1 MLHCFSDNITAVTL
15 VITALATNYIQYV
28 SVDAGQTHAYLF
40 TLYCMVMF
48 YTIRW
53 HQKPGLVYTAIICF
67 IVGLATVCRPT
78 DAVMLFIP
86 LLWHAGNKEAW
97 AAKWLVIKQNKLLIL
112 IALVFGILPV
122 IPQLLYWK
130 ESTGHYMYTMP
141 SKWVFL
147 TPYFRVLFGWEK
159 GWFIYTPVTIL
170 MVAGLFLMKSKPY
183 RYAVLVYF
191 LLNTWIIISWFDWR
205 YGATYSSRAM
215 AQSLAVLSIPL
226 ALLLQKAFSS
236 KWKIPVCIILVYL
249 LGVNQ
254 FQIWQYN
261 HNILHY
267 DFMNR
272 KFYGAIYLN
281 PNPTPIDMSLMS
293 TDEVLRNTDGYQV
306 IKNYT
311 IDSLFVLNGTDK
323 KSTIA
328 VEESIDSLVPISNNK
343 NVWLKLSA
351 EVKSDWG
358 AYDTYFTTEVLQG
371 DSVAKKRAVRMQN
384 GTCRIENWNRIEYF
398 FHLDDLAS
406 NTGLKIYFET
416 SAQQNIRIRNF
427 NVSVLQEK
435 N

>member
-1 MLHCFSDNITAVTL
+1 
-15 VITALATNYIQYV
+15 
-28 SVDAGQTHAYLF
+28 
-40 TLYCMVMF
+40 
-48 YTIRW
+48 
-53 HQKPGLVYTAIICF
+53 
-67 IVGLATVCRPT
+67 
-78 DAVMLFIP
+78 
-86 LLWHAGNKEAW
+86 
-97 AAKWLVIKQNKLLIL
+97 
-112 IALVFGILPV
+112 
-122 IPQLLYWK
+122 
-130 ESTGHYMYTMP
+130 
-141 SKWVFL
+141 
-147 TPYFRVLFGWEK
+147 
-159 GWFIYTPVTIL
+159 
-170 MVAGLFLMKSKPY
+170 
-183 RYAVLVYF
+183 
-191 LLNTWIIISWFDWR
+191 
-205 YGATYSSRAM
+205 
-215 AQSLAVLSIPL
+215 
-226 ALLLQKAFSS
+226 
-236 KWKIPVCIILVYL
+236 
-249 LGVNQ
+249 
-254 FQIWQYN
+254 
-261 HNILHY
+261 
-267 DFMNR
+267 MNR

-343 NVWLKLSA
+343 NIWLKLSA

-358 AYDTYFTTEVLQG
+358 AYDTYFTTEVLQA

-427 NVSVLQEK
+427 NFSVLQEK